1 MSAKRKGNRRNRTAG
16 RNRASA
22 PALPTSPQST
32 PEPNPPFDQAFDP
45 ELDPELDPA
54 FDPKVPETTANYRE
68 IEISD
73 LTFKQQHALPFLAVS
88 RSVAQASRDSGVT
101 EKTLRKWLDNPAF
114 RSELD
119 NLRKE
124 SYDIS
129 QKQLQA
135 LVPHFI
141 AVLAREALENPDP
154 AIRIRAA
161 RYGMNYALGFRD
173 FDKVT
178 SELDDLRAALRDGK

>member
-1 MSAKRKGNRRNRTAG
+1 MSSKGNKHRLDRTVG
-16 RNRASA
+16 RNGAST
-22 PALPTSPQST
+22 PALPPCPQT
-32 PEPNPPFDQAFDP
+32 TP
-45 ELDPELDPA
+45 ELDPKANPS

-68 IEISD
+68 IEISG
-73 LTFKQQHALPFLAVS
+73 LTFKQKHALPFLAVS

-161 RYGMNYALGFRD
+161 RYGMSYALNFRDFDSD

-178 SELDDLRAALRDGK
+178 SDLDDLRAALRYGK